1 MLRAPVLPT
10 VNATLNTISA
20 VLLVYGYLLIRAGLR
35 DKHRR
40 AMLAAFAASV
50 LFLIC
55 YLVYHAQVGSVRF
68 QGEGLIRPIYFSV
81 LISHTLLAAVVPV
94 LAVITLRR
102 AWAGRFER
110 HRRLARVTLPLWLY
124 VNVTGVLIY
133 WMLYW
138 L

>member
-20 VLLVYGYLLIRAGLR
+20 VLLVYGYRLIRAGLR

-102 AWAGRFER
+102 AWAGHFER
-110 HRRLARVTLPLWLY
+110 HRQLARVTLPLWLY